1 MFEPITQ
8 PDLVTIIARRITE
21 AIVSGQLPPGAR
33 LNELHLARN
42 FGTSRAPVR
51 EAARLLESQGLV
63 QASPRRGFFVRTLA
77 PSDLR
82 EIYEVR
88 IGLETYAAEI
98 ALSKIGPDEIAV
110 LKRQVD
116 LMYALADQGS
126 VEKQV
131 FEDFAFHRLLCAMS
145 GNTRILRI
153 FDEIATEMRAGIA
166 LIGKLYDNPHR
177 IAETH
182 LPIIAALEE
191 KDAAQVRAALDHHIG
206 TARDAVVALFAD
218 MKPTDVALTGSTLA

>member
-1 MFEPITQ
+1 MFEPITH

-63 QASPRRGFFVRTLA
+63 QASPRRGFFVRTLT

-82 EIYEVR
+82 EIYELR
-88 IGLETYAAEI
+88 IGLESFAAELALARIGSEDI
-98 ALSKIGPDEIAV
+98 AT

-116 LMYALADQGS
+116 LMFTLADQGS

-182 LPIIAALEE
+182 LPIIAAIEAR
-191 KDAAQVRAALDHHIG
+191 DAGGVRSALDYHIG
-206 TARDAVVALFAD
+206 TAQEAVVALFAD
-218 MKPTDVALTGSTLA
+218 MKPAARIAAVT

>member
-1 MFEPITQ
+1 MFEPITH

-63 QASPRRGFFVRTLA
+63 QASPRRGFFVRTLT

-82 EIYEVR
+82 EIYELR
-88 IGLETYAAEI
+88 IGLESFAAELALARIGSEDI
-98 ALSKIGPDEIAV
+98 AT

-116 LMYALADQGS
+116 LMFTLADQGS

-182 LPIIAALEE
+182 LPIIAAIEAR
-191 KDAAQVRAALDHHIG
+191 DPGGVRSALDYHIG
-206 TARDAVVALFAD
+206 TAQEAVVALFAD
-218 MKPTDVALTGSTLA
+218 MKPAERIAAVT